1 MSSQSTA
8 APATS
13 SASSKQQSLDAD
25 SGSSSPRPLNQLTY
39 DPATSAMMLDFDGT
53 LVDIAPT
60 PDSIQFS
67 SEDAALLAKLED
79 AHGGA
84 VAIVSGR
91 AIDDLEQ
98 YLTSF
103 GGLIAGGHGAEF
115 RIDGRRSLA
124 GEVDESQLEEI
135 KQAVISFGKSD
146 PRILLEH
153 KSTGIVMH
161 YRAHPECESDV
172 IELAK
177 SLVEKRPDFKLQFAK
192 MAVEIKPAAAS
203 KASAME
209 ALLQEKP
216 VSGRRIFFA
225 GDDVTDESAF
235 EWVNA
240 QGGITVKIGDEET
253 SAGYRC
259 SDPTEFKA
267 WLKGVAQATPADQQ
281 S

>member
-1 MSSQSTA
+1 
-8 APATS
+8 
-13 SASSKQQSLDAD
+13 
-25 SGSSSPRPLNQLTY
+25 
-39 DPATSAMMLDFDGT
+39 MMLDFDGT

-192 MAVEIKPAAAS
+192 MAVEIKPAAAFGAIADTHDRHHFGRKFDS
-203 KASAME
+203 RAQRHHVTHSAE
-209 ALLQEKP
+209 RQGSLQP
-216 VSGRRIFFA
+216 GDRPHNINHHDPSSWRRFGDGGYGFA
-225 GDDVTDESAF
+225 RV
-235 EWVNA
+235 
-240 QGGITVKIGDEET
+240 
-253 SAGYRC
+253 
-259 SDPTEFKA
+259 
-267 WLKGVAQATPADQQ
+267 
-281 S
+281 